1 MMLDLSRLLALVAI
15 AAMIAA
21 PSAAPAQD
29 GVKPKPSAERE
40 ADGEVARYC
49 GAVAPSAAE
58 ARLEY
63 QFRRLT
69 ELEARL
75 KDEVAALEKREAEAR
90 DWVDKRQELL
100 KAASDDVVAIYAKM
114 SADAA
119 ATQLAAMDETI
130 ASSVLVKLK
139 PQAASAILNEM
150 EAAKAAR
157 LTTLMA
163 GGPVEDK
170 KS

>member
-1 MMLDLSRLLALVAI
+1 MLDLSRLLALVAI

-163 GGPVEDK
+163 GGPFEDK

>member
-1 MMLDLSRLLALVAI
+1 MMLDLSRLLALAAI

-21 PSAAPAQD
+21 PSVAPAQD
-29 GVKPKPSAERE
+29 GVKQKPSAERE

-69 ELEARL
+69 ELEVRV
-75 KDEVAALEKREAEAR
+75 KDEVVALEKREAEAR

-100 KAASDDVVAIYAKM
+100 KAASDDVVAIYSKM

-157 LTTLMA
+157 LTTLMV
-163 GGPVEDK
+163 GGQFEDK

>member
-1 MMLDLSRLLALVAI
+1 MMLDLSRLLALAAI

-21 PSAAPAQD
+21 PSVAPAQD
-29 GVKPKPSAERE
+29 GVKQKPSAERE

-69 ELEARL
+69 ELEVRV
-75 KDEVAALEKREAEAR
+75 KDEVVALEKREAEAR

-100 KAASDDVVAIYAKM
+100 KAASDDVVAIYSKM

>member
-1 MMLDLSRLLALVAI
+1 MLDLSRLLALVAI

>member
-1 MMLDLSRLLALVAI
+1 MMLDLSRLLALAAI

-21 PSAAPAQD
+21 PSVAPAQD
-29 GVKPKPSAERE
+29 GVKQKPSAERE

-69 ELEARL
+69 ELEVRV
-75 KDEVAALEKREAEAR
+75 KDEVVALEKREAEAR
-90 DWVDKRQELL
+90 DWVDKRQEML
-100 KAASDDVVAIYAKM
+100 KAASDDVVAIYSKM

>member
-163 GGPVEDK
+163 GGPFEDK